1 MIALVALLAGV
12 GLGLFLQPT
21 LPAALAPY
29 LPVIVVAALDTVL
42 AGMLARLEGGYHEGE
57 FIVAFISNTLLAAFI
72 VWVGDRLG
80 APDLTI
86 GVVVVFGVR
95 MFQSLSGIR
104 RYLFRD

>member
-1 MIALVALLAGV
+1 MIAVAALAAGIGI
-12 GLGLFLQPT
+12 GLWLEPT
-21 LPAALAPY
+21 LPAAIGPY

-86 GVVVVFGVR
+86 GVVVVFGIR
-95 MFQSLSGIR
+95 MFQSLAGIR
-104 RYLFRD
+104 RYLFRE